1 MGRSQNKKIFQR
13 IKTNYMLILGALIAA
28 LYWIFDDAIMTIVSR
43 EGDLTAQALAP
54 DIMWTWHRIFTVG
67 LMIVF
72 AIYANNMIRKDRQT
86 EAELRESEERY
97 RRLVELSPDAIG
109 IQCED
114 EIVFMNSAGTSLFGA
129 KDSGQ
134 LMGKSVWDFVPPE
147 YREIVDDR
155 FRQMREK
162 GSEVPL
168 IELKLN
174 TLNGELIDAEVTAI
188 PFLLEGKPAIHAIFR
203 DISQRKQV
211 EEEIRHRN
219 IELSALNAIAGTV
232 SQSLDLNLI
241 LNNALDDVIR
251 LDVLGGDAQ
260 GMLFLWD
267 QRTNDISLVTQRGAP
282 EDHPCLSQP
291 PELGECLCGLAIQ
304 TGETITSENALE
316 DERHTR
322 TWPDMPQH
330 SDACIP
336 LKVRGRVLGC
346 MMVRLVAEKK
356 ITPSK
361 VELLT
366 SVADQISVALEN
378 ARLFEAVDRQRDKLR
393 NLGAR
398 LAEAQEVERK
408 QLSRELHDQVGQ
420 NLTALGINLNIVKSQ
435 LPEVGA
441 EMARS
446 TLDESL
452 NLVEQTTVRI
462 RDVMA
467 ELRPPMLDDYGLV
480 ATLRWFGSQFS
491 SRIGIPINVYGEE
504 LASRPTAN
512 EENALFRITT
522 EALTNI
528 AKHAQAT
535 QATVALEVEGNT
547 LRLTIADD
555 GTGFDYHRL
564 SEPSEDRGWGLLTMT
579 ERVEA
584 VGGRFWIESDPSKG
598 GTRVVAEID
607 R

>member
-1 MGRSQNKKIFQR
+1 
-13 IKTNYMLILGALIAA
+13 
-28 LYWIFDDAIMTIVSR
+28 MTLR
-43 EGDLTAQALAP
+43 
-54 DIMWTWHRIFTVG
+54 
-67 LMIVF
+67 LM
-72 AIYANNMIRKDRQT
+72 
-86 EAELRESEERY
+86 AE
-97 RRLVELSPDAIG
+97 
-109 IQCED
+109 
-114 EIVFMNSAGTSLFGA
+114 N
-129 KDSGQ
+129 
-134 LMGKSVWDFVPPE
+134 
-147 YREIVDDR
+147 
-155 FRQMREK
+155 
-162 GSEVPL
+162 
-168 IELKLN
+168 
-174 TLNGELIDAEVTAI
+174 
-188 PFLLEGKPAIHAIFR
+188 
-203 DISQRKQV
+203 
-211 EEEIRHRN
+211 
-219 IELSALNAIAGTV
+219 
-232 SQSLDLNLI
+232 
-241 LNNALDDVIR
+241 
-251 LDVLGGDAQ
+251 
-260 GMLFLWD
+260 
-267 QRTNDISLVTQRGAP
+267 
-282 EDHPCLSQP
+282 
-291 PELGECLCGLAIQ
+291 
-304 TGETITSENALE
+304 
-316 DERHTR
+316 
-322 TWPDMPQH
+322 
-330 SDACIP
+330 
-336 LKVRGRVLGC
+336 
-346 MMVRLVAEKK
+346 K
-356 ITPSK
+356 ITPSM

-366 SVADQISVALEN
+366 SVADQISVAIEN

-393 NLGAR
+393 ILGAR

-441 EMARS
+441 DMARS
-446 TLDESL
+446 TLNESL

-522 EALTNI
+522 EALTNV